1 LVAAA
6 AYSAE
11 AWLRKEPD
19 RRQVWIWSAAATII
33 SGLNPNGYRI
43 FEILVFYRNSF
54 LTSRLLEWAR
64 PPLWPP
70 SLFSVLLVGGAA
82 VLVWA
87 RRRVRPV
94 DWILFAAFSGA
105 GLTAYRNVPL
115 IGLWAPIVIVAY
127 LPWKRPVWRW
137 GGLAVPAAAAVALA
151 IGVARG
157 DFFQLRAAEWKY
169 PSGAADFLLTHHVAE
184 PIFNTYEFGGYLI
197 WRLWPEDRVFIDG
210 RALSESLF
218 MDYIRILYNHDGSDG
233 QASAAQ
239 LLDRYGVQ
247 AIVMNGFEYNNG
259 LSYTLAP
266 ALADPSQTAWKLVYQ
281 DAQSMVFMRKPPVS
295 VEPLPSLRVLDGL
308 EAQCD
313 LHIQH
318 EPQLPRCARA
328 LGQIFAKIGDYPRAR
343 RWIGVYLDHPHDP
356 DPQAEEAYR
365 KMSGGGG

>member
-1 LVAAA
+1 M
-6 AYSAE
+6 
-11 AWLRKEPD
+11 
-19 RRQVWIWSAAATII
+19 
-33 SGLNPNGYRI
+33 
-43 FEILVFYRNSF
+43 
-54 LTSRLLEWAR
+54 
-64 PPLWPP
+64 
-70 SLFSVLLVGGAA
+70 
-82 VLVWA
+82 
-87 RRRVRPV
+87 
-94 DWILFAAFSGA
+94 
-105 GLTAYRNVPL
+105 
-115 IGLWAPIVIVAY
+115 
-127 LPWKRPVWRW
+127 WRW
-137 GGLAVPAAAAVALA
+137 SGLAVPAAAAVALA